1 MLERLI
7 TITLVISLIMTGC
20 NVSELEVDK
29 ILSPEET
36 VEEYFKY
43 WVAKD
48 KNMMNTFV
56 TEGNKNVVYE
66 LDRMTHLE
74 LISVEAGDE
83 RCRWNDAWYEEPY
96 EYTCLNVTF
105 AIEYIDGHGAG
116 FSNGTYEWQYYL
128 IRPSEDSNW
137 LIVMW
142 GVA

>member
-1 MLERLI
+1 MLERLFAI
-7 TITLVISLIMTGC
+7 VLVISLMMIGC
-20 NVSELEVDK
+20 NVAESEDDK

-36 VEEYFKY
+36 LEEYFKS
-43 WVAKD
+43 WIAKD
-48 KNMMNTFV
+48 QKMMNTYV
-56 TEGNKNVVYE
+56 TEGNLKVVYE

-83 RCRWNDAWYEEPY
+83 RCSWNDAWYEEPY

-105 AIEYIDGHGAG
+105 SIEFIDGHGAG
-116 FSNGTYEWQYYL
+116 FSNGIYEWQYYL

-142 GVA
+142 GVV